1 MNRKYWTIP
10 GLLLLM
16 MAMAGCAEQ
25 AVATYTPPSA
35 PSMSLRQA
43 EAIIKNVKHGLIWS
57 PDAGPLTNGDEYE
70 SIRISNG
77 KLEFVDKKHEVVHSF
92 PLEKLSISVGKWYTP
107 VLFLN
112 KWRISVL
119 SLKQVADAIT
129 VLKENAPDPAR
140 EAAFAKAVEFYRNAR
155 VKPVPGEDVRRYQ
168 VMAEEAIRQKQ
179 FSVAVQD
186 YRDGLKIAPWW
197 PQGHFN
203 AAMVLGELHFYDE
216 AIDQMR
222 KYLALVP
229 DAPNARAAQDQVYR
243 WQSEAQVAPA
253 Q

>member
-1 MNRKYWTIP
+1 MKMKHWAIP
-10 GLLLLM
+10 GMLM
-16 MAMAGCAEQ
+16 LTVVMAGCAEQ
-25 AVATYTPPSA
+25 AVVTYTPPAA

-70 SIRISNG
+70 SIRISDRN
-77 KLEFVDKKHEVVHSF
+77 LEFVNGKQVVIHSF
-92 PLEKLSISVGKWYTP
+92 PLEKLSVSVGKWYTP

-119 SLKQVADAIT
+119 SMKQVADAIM
-129 VLKENAPDPAR
+129 VIKENAPDPAQ
-140 EAAFAKAVEFYRNAR
+140 EAAFANAAEFYRNAS
-155 VKPVPGEDVRRYQ
+155 VKPVPGENVRRYQ
-168 VMAEEAIRQKQ
+168 VMAEDAIRQKQ

-186 YRDGLKIAPWW
+186 YKEGLKIAPWW

-216 AIDQMR
+216 AIAQMQ
-222 KYLALVP
+222 KYLVLVP
-229 DAPNARAAQDQVYR
+229 DAPNARAAQDQIYR
-243 WQSEAQVAPA
+243 WQSEAQAAPA